1 MLARRSRRRS
11 INGRV
16 ALSEAQ
22 PPELL
27 LQAFEQVGEA
37 VVAGQ
42 ACEVDPATGVLL
54 GKQGKQDTPGLLRG
68 EPTHPPFV
76 IGSVLS

>member
-54 GKQGKQDTPGLLRG
+54 GGPPPRRGADRG
-68 EPTHPPFV
+68 E
-76 IGSVLS
+76 IG